1 MSFEFVFMMF
11 ESVFSFLPF
20 GSICM
25 IRSVSSDSTL
35 TFMCRVRGKF
45 DVRNCFIDFISED
58 VF

>member
-1 MSFEFVFMMF
+1 MSFEFVFMMS
-11 ESVFSFLPF
+11 ESVFSVLSF

-25 IRSVSSDSTL
+25 IRSLSSDSTL